1 MANKK
6 VTALTELT
14 TPASDDVLYIV
25 DTSDTSGGAS
35 GTSKKVQLTNL
46 PAGQKLLADMR
57 TSEAVSKGDPLYI
70 SGYDSGQDRVE
81 VGKADANVDA
91 DLPAVGLAADDY
103 AINTNGQMVVSGL
116 LSDVDTSSFTV
127 GDILYIASGGGLTAT
142 KPVGSLKIQN
152 VGKVAKSNATTG
164 QIFVSAIQ
172 RTNDVPN
179 LTTGKFFIG
188 SASNTV
194 ESAYTMPTADGTA
207 NQVLTTDGAGAVSF
221 QTASGGGADK
231 WRIFGSS
238 NVGTTGNRYIGIRG
252 NYVDVG
258 TANIYT
264 MALVPDN
271 CELVSLTAMI
281 GATTTA
287 TFTVYKNRTTSIYNT
302 GLTSFTANTAQT
314 FSPTGTSISQGDT
327 VSITVNG
334 TANPGDV
341 QIVMTFQAT

>member
-70 SGYDSGQDRVE
+70 SGYNTGQDRVE

-103 AINTNGQMVVSGL
+103 AINTNGQMIVSGL
-116 LSDVDTSSFTV
+116 LGDIDTSSFSV

-142 KPVGSLKIQN
+142 KPTGSLKIQN
-152 VGKVAKSNATTG
+152 VGKVAKSHASTG

-188 SASNTV
+188 SASHSV
-194 ESAYTMPTADGTA
+194 ESAYTLPTADGTA
-207 NQVLTTDGAGAVSF
+207 NQVLTTDGSGAVTF
-221 QTASGGGADK
+221 QDASGGGADK
-231 WRIFGSS
+231 FRIYGSS
-238 NVGTTGNRYIGIRG
+238 NVGFATARYIGIRG
-252 NYVDVG
+252 NYVD
-258 TANIYT
+258 TSSLNMYT
-264 MALVPDN
+264 QCMIPED
-271 CELVSLTAMI
+271 CELVSLTAQI
-281 GATTTA
+281 GITGTGRFSVSKNGATSVYTTG
-287 TFTVYKNRTTSIYNT
+287 NH
-302 GLTSFTANTAQT
+302 SFTANTPAT
-314 FSPTGTSISQGDT
+314 FTPTGTSISRGDLINIS
-327 VSITVNG
+327 VSASAV
-334 TANPGDV
+334 PGDV
-341 QIVMTFQAT
+341 WLVMTFETT

>member
-1 MANKK
+1 
-6 VTALTELT
+6 
-14 TPASDDVLYIV
+14 
-25 DTSDTSGGAS
+25 
-35 GTSKKVQLTNL
+35 
-46 PAGQKLLADMR
+46 
-57 TSEAVSKGDPLYI
+57 
-70 SGYDSGQDRVE
+70 
-81 VGKADANVDA
+81 VDA

-116 LSDVDTSSFTV
+116 LGDVDTSTFSV

-142 KPVGSLKIQN
+142 KPTGSLKIQN

-188 SASNTV
+188 SASNSV
-194 ESAYTMPTADGTA
+194 ESAYTMPTADGTSG
-207 NQVLTTDGAGAVSF
+207 QVLTTDGAGAVTF

-238 NVGTTGNRYIGIRG
+238 NVGTTSNRYIGIRG

-264 MALVPDN
+264 MALMPDN

-287 TFTVYKNRTTSIYNT
+287 TFTVYKNRTTSIFST
-302 GLTSFTANTAQT
+302 GLTSFAANTAQT

-327 VSITVNG
+327 VSIAVNG

>member
-142 KPVGSLKIQN
+142 KPTGSLKIQN

-264 MALVPDN
+264 MALMPDN

-287 TFTVYKNRTTSIYNT
+287 TFTVYKNRTTSVYNT

-327 VSITVNG
+327 VSIAVNG

>member
-70 SGYDSGQDRVE
+70 SGYNTGQDRVE

-116 LSDVDTSSFTV
+116 LGDIDTSSFSV

-142 KPVGSLKIQN
+142 KPTGSLKIQN
-152 VGKVAKSNATTG
+152 VGKVAKSNAT
-164 QIFVSAIQ
+164 
-172 RTNDVPN
+172 
-179 LTTGKFFIG
+179 
-188 SASNTV
+188 
-194 ESAYTMPTADGTA
+194 
-207 NQVLTTDGAGAVSF
+207 
-221 QTASGGGADK
+221 DK
-231 WRIFGSS
+231 PI
-238 NVGTTGNRYIGIRG
+238 
-252 NYVDVG
+252 
-258 TANIYT
+258 
-264 MALVPDN
+264 
-271 CELVSLTAMI
+271 
-281 GATTTA
+281 
-287 TFTVYKNRTTSIYNT
+287 
-302 GLTSFTANTAQT
+302 
-314 FSPTGTSISQGDT
+314 
-327 VSITVNG
+327 
-334 TANPGDV
+334 
-341 QIVMTFQAT
+341 

>member
-14 TPASDDVLYIV
+14 SPASDDVLYIV

-116 LSDVDTSSFTV
+116 LGDVDTSTFSV

-142 KPVGSLKIQN
+142 KPTGSLKIQN

-188 SASNTV
+188 SASNSV
-194 ESAYTMPTADGTA
+194 ESAYTMPTADGTSG
-207 NQVLTTDGAGAVSF
+207 QVLTTDGAGAVTF

-238 NVGTTGNRYIGIRG
+238 NVGTTSNRYIGIRG

-264 MALVPDN
+264 MALMPDN

-287 TFTVYKNRTTSIYNT
+287 TFTVYKNRTTSIFST
-302 GLTSFTANTAQT
+302 GLTSFAANTAQT

-327 VSITVNG
+327 VSIAVNG

>member
-70 SGYDSGQDRVE
+70 SGYNTGQDRVE

-116 LSDVDTSSFTV
+116 LGDIDTSSFSV
-127 GDILYIASGGGLTAT
+127 GDMLYIASGGGLTAT
-142 KPVGSLKIQN
+142 KPTGSLKIQN

-194 ESAYTMPTADGTA
+194 ESAYTMPTADGTSG
-207 NQVLTTDGAGAVSF
+207 QVLTTDGAGTVTF
-221 QTASGGGADK
+221 QDASGGGADK

-238 NVGTTGNRYIGIRG
+238 NVGTTGNRYIAIRG

-258 TANIYT
+258 SANIYT
-264 MALVPDN
+264 MALMPDD

-302 GLTSFTANTAQT
+302 TLVSFTANVAQT
-314 FSPTGTSISQGDT
+314 FTPTGTSISQGDT
-327 VSITVNG
+327 VSIAVNG

>member
-70 SGYDSGQDRVE
+70 SGYNTGQDRVE

-116 LSDVDTSSFTV
+116 LSDIDTSSFSV

-142 KPVGSLKIQN
+142 KPTGSLKIQN

-188 SASNTV
+188 SASNSV
-194 ESAYTMPTADGTA
+194 ESAYTMPTADGTSG
-207 NQVLTTDGAGAVSF
+207 QVLTTDGAGAVTF

-238 NVGTTGNRYIGIRG
+238 NVGTTGLRVIGIRG

-264 MALVPDN
+264 QAMMPEN
-271 CELVSLTAMI
+271 CELVSLTCRI

-287 TFTVYKNRTTSIYNT
+287 RFVVNRSGSTLVYTTGNQ
-302 GLTSFTANTAQT
+302 SFTANTPQT
-314 FSPTGTSISQGDT
+314 FTPTGTSISQGELINIQ
-327 VSITVNG
+327 VQGSS
-334 TANPGDV
+334 NPGDV
-341 QIVMTFQAT
+341 HLVMTFQAT